1 MHTPRAHGLW
11 TGNHHAVK
19 QLSLTIPYQPAA
31 AMTSNPTF
39 TAGILCSQV
48 AQDKSH
54 PPGGTEDNSYLSKAS
69 EKDVINIG

>member
-1 MHTPRAHGLW
+1 
-11 TGNHHAVK
+11 
-19 QLSLTIPYQPAA
+19 
-31 AMTSNPTF
+31 MTSNPTF